1 MSYPLETYPLE
12 KVLIA
17 NRGEIA
23 LRIIRACR
31 ELKLKTVAV
40 HSTVDSDAM
49 HVRLADESVC
59 IGGPAARDSYLNIPN
74 ILSAASITG
83 AQAIHPGF
91 GFLSENARFAEM
103 VASHQ
108 LIFIGPSPEHIA
120 AMGHKTMA
128 KEKAQ
133 ELGFPLIQGSPGE
146 VLTIEEGQRI
156 AQNIGYPV
164 LIKAS
169 AGGGGKGMRIVS
181 CAENFAPLFQ
191 EAQSEA
197 KANFGHDGVYIE
209 QYLQAPRHIEFQI
222 IGDHYGNVVCLGD
235 RDCSLQRRYQ
245 KIWEEA
251 PSACITTEERCLM
264 MDLCV
269 KAMKKLG
276 YVNAGTLEFLYE
288 KGRFYFI
295 EMNTRIQVEHPV
307 TEMVTG
313 IDLVKEQ
320 IRVAMGYPLSFS
332 QEDIVMRGHA
342 IECRINA
349 EDPETFA
356 PSPGKVD
363 FFCPPGGPFVR
374 TDSALFP
381 GYKVPPHYDSL
392 VAKLVAHGKNRE
404 ECLQRVERMLQ
415 ECVITGIKT
424 LLPLHL
430 DLCQDPDVQR
440 GDFYV
445 KWLEEVYLKKEKLP

>member
-1 MSYPLETYPLE
+1 MIHHID

-31 ELKLKTVAV
+31 ELNLKTVAV
-40 HSTVDSDAM
+40 HSTADSDAM
-49 HVRLADESVC
+49 HVRLADETVC
-59 IGGPAARDSYLNIPN
+59 IGPAPSRDSYLNIPN
-74 ILSAASITG
+74 ILSAALITG

-103 VASHQ
+103 VRSHN
-108 LIFIGPSPEHIA
+108 LVFIGPSPEHIA
-120 AMGHKTMA
+120 CMGHKTMA
-128 KEKAQ
+128 KEKAA
-133 ELGFPLIQGSPGE
+133 ELGFPLIQGSCGE
-146 VLTIEEGQRI
+146 IQDIQEAQHI
-156 AQNIGYPV
+156 AKSIGYPV

-169 AGGGGKGMRIVS
+169 AGGGGKGMRIVDS
-181 CAENFAPLFQ
+181 EEKLESLFD
-191 EAQSEA
+191 EARSEA

-209 QYLQAPRHIEFQI
+209 QYLECPRHIEFQI
-222 IGDHYGNVVCLGD
+222 IGDTYGNVVCLGD

-251 PSACITTEERCLM
+251 PSMAITEEQRQFM
-264 MDLCV
+264 MGLCIQ
-269 KAMKKLG
+269 AMKKLG

-307 TEMVTG
+307 TEMITG

-320 IRVAMGYPLSFS
+320 IRVAMGLPLSFS
-332 QEDIVMRGHA
+332 QQDIVMRGHA

-349 EDPETFA
+349 EDPETFV

-363 FFCPPGGPFVR
+363 IFCAPGGPFVR

-404 ECLQRVERMLQ
+404 ECLSRLRRMLD

-424 LLPLHL
+424 LLPLHR
-430 DLCQDPDVQR
+430 DLCNDPQVQQ

-445 KWLEEVYLKKEKLP
+445 KWLEDVYFKNKNKTS